1 MSTGQEI
8 SGIVPAASSLDRKYL
23 RFLGSRNNIVP
34 VPTPQFRSYRR
45 VPNGPAPTPQNKAV
59 NDGLKQ
65 AHNTRPEGSEQ
76 RSQCLMTSAQDTSFK
91 SSNETY
97 NVTPQQ
103 KLQIGFETIS
113 SSSGSTCQS
122 AESGSVLHS
131 SSERESHTVHDTK
144 PLGDISNERGPNVAQ
159 GVSKSVREDRI
170 FKPQDRM
177 LPLPMKRHLKVDFR
191 DRQIH
196 SSNPSLQLPSDM
208 ADYRLTAERLREFGI
223 RRTRQRED
231 TSGFVTLKE
240 FMLSRQEEEKQQNS
254 RAAQRAQPKGNNEG
268 VFTFH
273 TTRKPGA
280 QSFGT

>member
-1 MSTGQEI
+1 M
-8 SGIVPAASSLDRKYL
+8 SGIVAAASSLDRKYL

-65 AHNTRPEGSEQ
+65 AHNTRAEGSDQ
-76 RSQCLMTSAQDTSFK
+76 RSQCSMSSAQDTSFK
-91 SSNETY
+91 SSNETC

-103 KLQIGFETIS
+103 KLQKGFEIIS
-113 SSSGSTCQS
+113 SCSGSTYQS

-131 SSERESHTVHDTK
+131 SSEKESHTAHDTK
-144 PLGDISNERGPNVAQ
+144 PLGDISNERCSNVAQ
-159 GVSKSVREDRI
+159 GVGKSVREDRI

-177 LPLPMKRHLKVDFR
+177 VPLPMKRHLKVDFR

-196 SSNPSLQLPSDM
+196 SSNPTLQLPSDM

-223 RRTRQRED
+223 RRNRQRED

-240 FMLSRQEEEKQQNS
+240 FMLSRQEEERQQNS

-273 TTRKPGA
+273 TTRKPEV
-280 QSFGT
+280 QSSGT